1 MQFLSLFTSSLPPAA
16 PSPEM
21 MAKMGAMIEKSMKDG
36 TLIAT
41 GGLMNR
47 STGMLVTQKDGEI
60 TVLDGEVP
68 NSSLMPAGGWAILQ
82 GPSREA
88 VLDGILRDGQRRTG
102 RAALSRSFFSA
113 STPQVHCSTHG

>member
-1 MQFLSLFTSSLPPAA
+1 MQFLSLFTSTLPPSP
-16 PSPEM
+16 PSPEH
-21 MAKMGAMIEKSMKDG
+21 MAAMGELMDRSMKAG

-47 STGMLVTQKDGEI
+47 STGMLVTLKDGEF
-60 TVLDGEVP
+60 TVQDGEVP

-88 VLDGILRDGQRRTG
+88 VLEGIKEFLALAGDG
-102 RAALSRSFFSA
+102 
-113 STPQVHCSTHG
+113 HCELLQIMEMPG